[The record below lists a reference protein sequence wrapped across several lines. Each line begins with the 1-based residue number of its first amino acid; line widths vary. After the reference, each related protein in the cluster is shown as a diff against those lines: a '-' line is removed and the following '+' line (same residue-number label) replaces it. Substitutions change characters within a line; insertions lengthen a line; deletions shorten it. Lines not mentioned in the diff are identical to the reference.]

1 MKKVIIEIPSQS
13 RHKSWMKELTSVD
26 ATKSNGYAFEG
37 NFLKRGMKAEVKVGT
52 LLLQY
57 DEIGSV
63 KHKEA
68 EVVVYRVEA
77 DGDCTELLK
86 ATGRSWALDLR
97 DDVAELLKRQVPA
110 GDDAKQA
117 KLAELVARKEALEKE
132 LDFVN
137 EQIAL
142 LTEINDRS

>member
-1 MKKVIIEIPSQS
+1 MAKVIIEVPDKS

-26 ATKSNGYAFEG
+26 ASKTNGYAFDG
-37 NFLKRGMKAEVKVGT
+37 TFLKRGIKAEVKVGA

-57 DEIGSV
+57 DEYGSV

-68 EVVVYRVEA
+68 EVLVYRVEA

-97 DDVAELLKRQVPA
+97 DDVAKLMKLQVPA
-110 GDDAKQA
+110 GDDAKTA
-117 KLAELVARKEALEKE
+117 KLVELVARKAELEKE

-137 EQIAL
+137 EQITL
-142 LTEINDRS
+142 LAEIK